1 MKLPLLKSFK
11 NAAGKNSPTILT
23 ILSIGGL
30 LATVV
35 LAVNETPKVLDLIS
49 DEKHVRL
56 EEYKRET
63 RDDVRSEPLP
73 DMTKFEIVKLVWPCY
88 IPAIIMGAA
97 TVASIIGANT
107 ISTKRNTAL
116 TGAYFLSETALK
128 DYQAKVIKT
137 IGANKAKLIKD
148 EIAQDKVNSTKKKDS
163 TVIMT
168 GNGEVLCLDLL
179 SGRYLRSSFD
189 KLKKAENEI
198 NHRLISEMWM
208 SLNEIYGYIGLP
220 PVNMGN
226 SQGYDLGTD
235 GLLEFDIS
243 TCMSENEEPCLTF
256 TFHVTPRPRY

>member
-35 LAVNETPKVLDLIS
+35 LAVNETPKVLDLIE
-49 DEKHVRL
+49 DERIVR
-56 EEYKRET
+56 EQESI
-63 RDDVRSEPLP
+63 RDEVIIEP
-73 DMTKFEIVKLVWPCY
+73 MTKFEIVKLVWPCY

-220 PVNMGN
+220 PVKMGN